1 MKPLSTIPYAQT
13 ASCQTWK
20 AWVRKSR

>member
-20 AWVRKSR
+20 AWVRKIR